1 MITYEAMKEFVVT
14 FAFDTIVILTGITII
29 YNIYS
34 AVRRIVR
41 MVKRHKEKKKALD
54 KTIEQA

>member
-1 MITYEAMKEFVVT
+1 MKEFVVT